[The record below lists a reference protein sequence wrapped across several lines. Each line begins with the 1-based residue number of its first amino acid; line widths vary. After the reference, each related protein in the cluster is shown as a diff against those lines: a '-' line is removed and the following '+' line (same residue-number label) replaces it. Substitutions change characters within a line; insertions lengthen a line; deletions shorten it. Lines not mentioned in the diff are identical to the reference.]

1 MLWAVDVG
9 NTQTVVGIW
18 DGQDWAATW
27 RLATEPETT
36 EDQLAAQLSTLAGLA
51 KLPFQAHGLMV
62 ASVVPR
68 VDDSWR
74 WLGSKHLGV
83 DAKFL
88 RNGGQV
94 GVTVTYDPPH
104 AVGADRIANALAA
117 LAMVHPPLVV
127 VDFGTATTFDCVD
140 AQGRYAGGAIM
151 PGVHLGLQ
159 ALNEK
164 TAKLPSIAF
173 REPER
178 AVGRNTVEA
187 IEAGVVLGYAGA
199 VEGVLTRIKGELGEG
214 TRVFSTGGQGRL
226 FAELCPSIERHEANL
241 TLDGLRIAYE
251 KLR

>member
-9 NTQTVVGIW
+9 NTQTVVGVW
-18 DGQDWAATW
+18 HQEKWAITW

-36 EDQLAAQLSTLAGLA
+36 EDQLAAELSTLASLA
-51 KLPFQAHGLMV
+51 GLPFEAHGLMV

-68 VDDSWR
+68 VDDAWR
-74 WLGSKHLGV
+74 WFGSKHLGV
-83 DAKFL
+83 EAKFL
-88 RNGGQV
+88 RNGAQV

-117 LAMVHPPLVV
+117 LELVKPPLVV

-140 AQGRYAGGAIM
+140 AKGRYAGGAIM

-159 ALNEK
+159 ALNER

-173 REPER
+173 HEPER

-199 VEGVLTRIKGELGEG
+199 VEGLLTRIKSELGEG

-226 FAELCPSIERHEANL
+226 FAGLCPSIERHEANL
-241 TLDGLRIAYE
+241 TLDGLRLAFG
-251 KLR
+251 KLH